1 MRAAITA
8 VLPEPAPAIT
18 WTGPIGAVIAAH
30 CSKVGSRSLSAR
42 RMLAVAV
49 VAVAAV
55 LGLMTLPPRVD
66 WPPQARRRSVAA
78 APAHRWRAAAAP
90 RWRPAAEAT
99 YLRLAAAPARGSP
112 RPAATWGR

>member
-55 LGLMTLPPRVD
+55 PALMTRLPRVD
-66 WPPQARRRSVAA
+66 GPSQARRRSPAA
-78 APAHRWRAAAAP
+78 APAHRQPAAAP
-90 RWRPAAEAT
+90 ADRQP
-99 YLRLAAAPARGSP
+99 AAAPARGSP